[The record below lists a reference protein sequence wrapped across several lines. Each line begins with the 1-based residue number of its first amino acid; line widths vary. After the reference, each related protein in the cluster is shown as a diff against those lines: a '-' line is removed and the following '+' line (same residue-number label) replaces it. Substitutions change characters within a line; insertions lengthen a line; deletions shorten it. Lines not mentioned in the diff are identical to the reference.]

1 MTDETTNSRG
11 NKDPKRDVAI
21 SWVHKVGKGR
31 VFYCS
36 LGHNHPVFWNTPVLA
51 HYLAGIQ
58 YAMGD
63 LKVDDAIKGAAAAP
77 AGECT
82 LGKKAPEGAVTLVGL
97 DGWKAQRGADLGK
110 WTEVGGV
117 GLDEKD
123 ARKLATKPGK
133 GIIDNGGR
141 TKNILSKEE
150 FGDIEAHVEFM
161 VSKGSNSGVYFQ
173 GRYEIQVFDSWKV
186 AKPKHS
192 DCGGIYQRW
201 GKNPSGKMGYEGVAP
216 RANASKEPGAWQTFD
231 VIFRA
236 ARFDKNGKK
245 IQNAKFVKVVHNGIV
260 VHENHEVTGAT
271 RASAFN
277 DEKPLGPLMLQGDHG
292 PVAYRSIW
300 IKKCKL

>member
-1 MTDETTNSRG
+1 MANLRNILLIGLTVVVLGAMFGGAEAARKKKASLPAKAVTVCAKPAAKPTT
-11 NKDPKRDVAI
+11 
-21 SWVHKVGKGR
+21 
-31 VFYCS
+31 
-36 LGHNHPVFWNTPVLA
+36 
-51 HYLAGIQ
+51 
-58 YAMGD
+58 
-63 LKVDDAIKGAAAAP
+63 AP
-77 AGECT
+77 AEKIKCT
-82 LGKKAPEGAVTLVGL
+82 LGKPAPKGAVKLVGL

-117 GLDEKD
+117 GLDEKNN
-123 ARKLATKPGK
+123 RKLATKPGK

-150 FGDIEAHVEFM
+150 FGDIEAHVEFL

-201 GKNPSGKMGYEGVAP
+201 GKNPSGKMGYEGVSP
-216 RANASKEPGAWQTFD
+216 RVNASKAPGQWQTFD

-245 IQNAKFVKVVHNGIV
+245 TQNAKFVKVVHNGIV

-292 PVAYRSIW
+292 PVAYRNIW
-300 IKKCKL
+300 ISKIKL